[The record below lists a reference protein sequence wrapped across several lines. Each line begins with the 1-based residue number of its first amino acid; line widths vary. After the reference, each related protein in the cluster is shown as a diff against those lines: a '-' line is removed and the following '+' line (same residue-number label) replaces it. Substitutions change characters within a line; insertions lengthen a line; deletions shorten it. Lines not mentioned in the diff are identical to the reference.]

1 MISVL
6 KINFSFPL
14 LIKTQT
20 GGKMAK
26 NNFEEINFQH
36 YVDAV
41 KQKRIEW
48 NMFID
53 FIQDLSHSDRERLRI
68 LNAILLTELT
78 MNYSDLEKFKYLNVM
93 LLREFKNHIQKE
105 DTTLEMTQ
113 MEEFEKSEEEPEIDQ
128 LLNEET
134 TDEEM
139 EIAFVNEIED
149 DLIQDL
155 DYKCRSCG

>member
-1 MISVL
+1 MI
-6 KINFSFPL
+6 
-14 LIKTQT
+14 
-20 GGKMAK
+20 
-26 NNFEEINFQH
+26 
-36 YVDAV
+36 
-41 KQKRIEW
+41 
-48 NMFID
+48 
-53 FIQDLSHSDRERLRI
+53 
-68 LNAILLTELT
+68 
-78 MNYSDLEKFKYLNVM
+78 

-139 EIAFVNEIED
+139 EIVFVNEIED

-155 DYKCRSCG
+155 DYK